1 MLAMIIFLVS
11 LALIVI
17 IDILTIR
24 RMSKDHEKAI
34 DEAMERMDH
43 IAKIYKSHMFM
54 LMSTYEAKLETLV
67 VERKQKED
75 ADDEG

>member
-1 MLAMIIFLVS
+1 MLAMIIYLVS
-11 LALIVI
+11 FALIVI
-17 IDILTIR
+17 IDILTTR
-24 RMSKDHEKAI
+24 RMSKAQEKAI

-43 IAKIYKSHMFM
+43 IAKIYRSHMLM

>member
-1 MLAMIIFLVS
+1 MIAMIIYLVS
-11 LALIVI
+11 FALVVI
-17 IDILTIR
+17 IDILTTR
-24 RMSKDHEKAI
+24 RMSKAQEQAI

-43 IAKIYKSHMFM
+43 IAKIYRSHMLM
-54 LMSTYEAKLETLV
+54 LMSTYEAKLEALV